1 MSYADDIVG
10 ASLREFSALQTYRAV
25 FAQQFE
31 EVAELVWPT
40 YRNTFY
46 VGSYNFPGLKKTD
59 RQVDATAMIA
69 LGRFSSI
76 LNSLLTPQSQQWH
89 YITTDNEDLDKD
101 RAVKLYFEQVTR
113 ILFKARYKSR
123 ANFQSSI
130 LQSYQSLGAFGT
142 GVLLT
147 DGYQGIDEM
156 NIGLRYKGIPLGQMF
171 LRENHQGQ
179 IDGFNRFMRMTR
191 RQAIQAYGE
200 KNLPPTIIEAA
211 DGEQVYDFLH
221 RVCPRGDYDPDRLDA
236 KGKLYGSYTISLTGN
251 HLVRE
256 GGYNSFPVCTTRY
269 QTGPEEVYGRSPA
282 MDVLPAIKTLNA
294 EKRDYLTQGHRAGT
308 PVLLTT
314 EDGVVDISMRPGALN
329 PGGWADGKP
338 QVGTLPAGNIQ
349 VTKEMMDEERGLIKE
364 AFLQDLFQLALETSK
379 LPEMTATQVMER
391 MNEKGMLLAPTVG
404 RQQAEQGVMI
414 EREID
419 VLAQQH
425 RLPPMPGILKEAH
438 NEYHV
443 VYTSPLSKAMRA
455 GDAVGFQR
463 FLQTAIQISQA
474 TGDPSSFDE
483 LDLNVALPDV
493 ADIFGMP
500 ERYRNSPEA
509 KAAIRKARQDK
520 ADRAEQMQAAPA
532 AAALGK
538 ADAAKAKAGLPVG
551 QLAAPILTTK
561 SGQ

>member
-25 FAQQFE
+25 FAQQWE
-31 EVAELVWPT
+31 EVSELVWPT

-69 LGRFSSI
+69 LGRFAAI
-76 LNSLLTPQSQQWH
+76 LNSLLTPQAQQWH
-89 YITTDNEDLDKD
+89 YLTTDNEDLEKD
-101 RAVKLYFEQVTR
+101 REIKLYFEQVTR
-113 ILFKARYKSR
+113 ALFKARYKAR
-123 ANFQSSI
+123 ANFQTSI

-142 GVLLT
+142 GVVFT
-147 DGYQGIDEM
+147 DGYMGIDEM
-156 NIGLRYKGIPLGQMF
+156 NVGLRYKGVPLGQMF

-200 KNLPPTIIEAA
+200 KSLPEMILAAA

-221 RVCPRGDYDPDRLDA
+221 RVCPRDDYDPERLDE
-236 KGKLYGSYTISLTGN
+236 KGKLYGSYTIALQGN
-251 HLVRE
+251 KLVRE
-256 GGYNSFPVCTTRY
+256 GGYSTFPICTTRY
-269 QTGPEEVYGRSPA
+269 QTGPEEVYGRGPA

-294 EKRDYLTQGHRAGT
+294 EKRDFLTQGHRAGT

-314 EDGVVDISMRPGALN
+314 EDGVVDFSMRPGALN
-329 PGGWADGKP
+329 KGGFADGKP
-338 QVGTLPAGNIQ
+338 QVGVLPSGDIQ
-349 VTKEMMDEERGLIKE
+349 VTKEMMDEERSLIKE
-364 AFLQDLFQLALETSK
+364 SFLQDLFQLALETSK

-404 RQQAEQGVMI
+404 RQQAELGVLI

-425 RLPPMPGILKEAH
+425 RLPPQPGLLREAKG
-438 NEYHV
+438 EYHII
-443 VYTSPLSKAMRA
+443 YTSPLSKAMRA

-463 FLQTAIQISQA
+463 YLQTAIQISQA
-474 TGDPSSFDE
+474 TGDPSPFDE

-493 ADIFGMP
+493 ADIYGMP

-520 ADRAEQMQAAPA
+520 EQRQEQVQAAPA
-532 AAALGK
+532 AAALQK
-538 ADAAKAKAGLPVG
+538 AEAAKAKAGLPV
-551 QLAAPILTTK
+551 QQP
-561 SGQ
+561 Q